1 MGIVLGIDIGSS
13 ATKIVAMDESKTIL
27 NSLKVSASDPVTAMY
42 GAVGKILCEER
53 MQIADVEAVMLTG
66 MGASYVEGDV
76 YGLPTTKVTEFD
88 ALGTG
93 GLYLTGLEETVVGS
107 IGTGTVFVHAGPDGI
122 QHIGGSAVGGGTL
135 VGLSSRLFGIR
146 DVEVIADMAEQGN
159 LKNVDWGIAELSRD
173 QMETLPDYATSSNL
187 GKMKSTATDED
198 VALGLMNMIFQAA
211 GTLAVFACRN
221 VNLKKA
227 VIGGSTATL
236 NQARIMLG
244 QVGELYDIDFII
256 PKQAAYM
263 TAIGAAFLFQ
273 SK

>member
-93 GLYLTGLEETVVGS
+93 GLYLTGLKKRLW
-107 IGTGTVFVHAGPDGI
+107 AA
-122 QHIGGSAVGGGTL
+122 SAQVLFLFMQALRG
-135 VGLSSRLFGIR
+135 FGISAA
-146 DVEVIADMAEQGN
+146 VLWAAVHWWGFPQGFSVSVMW
-159 LKNVDWGIAELSRD
+159 K
-173 QMETLPDYATSSNL
+173 
-187 GKMKSTATDED
+187 
-198 VALGLMNMIFQAA
+198 
-211 GTLAVFACRN
+211 
-221 VNLKKA
+221 
-227 VIGGSTATL
+227 
-236 NQARIMLG
+236 
-244 QVGELYDIDFII
+244 
-256 PKQAAYM
+256 
-263 TAIGAAFLFQ
+263 
-273 SK
+273 

>member
-1 MGIVLGIDIGSS
+1 
-13 ATKIVAMDESKTIL
+13 
-27 NSLKVSASDPVTAMY
+27 
-42 GAVGKILCEER
+42 
-53 MQIADVEAVMLTG
+53 
-66 MGASYVEGDV
+66 
-76 YGLPTTKVTEFD
+76 
-88 ALGTG
+88 
-93 GLYLTGLEETVVGS
+93 
-107 IGTGTVFVHAGPDGI
+107 
-122 QHIGGSAVGGGTL
+122 
-135 VGLSSRLFGIR
+135 
-146 DVEVIADMAEQGN
+146 
-159 LKNVDWGIAELSRD
+159 
-173 QMETLPDYATSSNL
+173 METLPDYATSSNL
-187 GKMKSTATDED
+187 GKMKSTATNED
-198 VALGLMNMIFQAA
+198 VALGLMNMIFQTA

>member
-53 MQIADVEAVMLTG
+53 MQISDIEAVMLTG

-107 IGTGTVFVHAGPDGI
+107 IGTGTVFMQALMAFSI
-122 QHIGGSAVGGGTL
+122 SAAVL
-135 VGLSSRLFGIR
+135 
-146 DVEVIADMAEQGN
+146 
-159 LKNVDWGIAELSRD
+159 W
-173 QMETLPDYATSSNL
+173 
-187 GKMKSTATDED
+187 
-198 VALGLMNMIFQAA
+198 AA
-211 GTLAVFACRN
+211 AHWWVF
-221 VNLKKA
+221 L
-227 VIGGSTATL
+227 
-236 NQARIMLG
+236 Q
-244 QVGELYDIDFII
+244 DFSVSVMW
-256 PKQAAYM
+256 K
-263 TAIGAAFLFQ
+263 
-273 SK
+273 

>member
-1 MGIVLGIDIGSS
+1 M
-13 ATKIVAMDESKTIL
+13 
-27 NSLKVSASDPVTAMY
+27 
-42 GAVGKILCEER
+42 
-53 MQIADVEAVMLTG
+53 
-66 MGASYVEGDV
+66 
-76 YGLPTTKVTEFD
+76 TEFD

-173 QMETLPDYATSSNL
+173 QMETLAGLCDPIFRNL

-198 VALGLMNMIFQAA
+198 VALG
-211 GTLAVFACRN
+211 
-221 VNLKKA
+221 
-227 VIGGSTATL
+227 
-236 NQARIMLG
+236 
-244 QVGELYDIDFII
+244 
-256 PKQAAYM
+256 
-263 TAIGAAFLFQ
+263 
-273 SK
+273 

>member
-53 MQIADVEAVMLTG
+53 MQISDVEAVMLTG

-93 GLYLTGLEETVVGS
+93 GLYLTGLEETV
-107 IGTGTVFVHAGPDGI
+107 
-122 QHIGGSAVGGGTL
+122 VGGGTL

-198 VALGLMNMIFQAA
+198 VALGLMNMIFQTA

>member
-1 MGIVLGIDIGSS
+1 M
-13 ATKIVAMDESKTIL
+13 
-27 NSLKVSASDPVTAMY
+27 
-42 GAVGKILCEER
+42 
-53 MQIADVEAVMLTG
+53 
-66 MGASYVEGDV
+66 
-76 YGLPTTKVTEFD
+76 
-88 ALGTG
+88 
-93 GLYLTGLEETVVGS
+93 
-107 IGTGTVFVHAGPDGI
+107 
-122 QHIGGSAVGGGTL
+122 GGGTL

-198 VALGLMNMIFQAA
+198 VALGLMNMIFQTA

-221 VNLKKA
+221 VNLKRA

-244 QVGELYDIDFII
+244 QVGELYDINFII
-256 PKQAAYM
+256 PKEAAFM
-263 TAIGAAFLFQ
+263 TAIGAALLFQ
-273 SK
+273 AK

>member
-93 GLYLTGLEETVVGS
+93 GLYLTGLE
-107 IGTGTVFVHAGPDGI
+107 
-122 QHIGGSAVGGGTL
+122 
-135 VGLSSRLFGIR
+135 
-146 DVEVIADMAEQGN
+146 
-159 LKNVDWGIAELSRD
+159 
-173 QMETLPDYATSSNL
+173 
-187 GKMKSTATDED
+187 
-198 VALGLMNMIFQAA
+198 
-211 GTLAVFACRN
+211 
-221 VNLKKA
+221 
-227 VIGGSTATL
+227 
-236 NQARIMLG
+236 
-244 QVGELYDIDFII
+244 
-256 PKQAAYM
+256 
-263 TAIGAAFLFQ
+263 
-273 SK
+273 

>member
-76 YGLPTTKVTEFD
+76 YGLPTRKVTEFD

-146 DVEVIADMAEQGN
+146 DVGSDCGYGRAGQSEECGLGHCRTEQRPDGDIA
-159 LKNVDWGIAELSRD
+159 
-173 QMETLPDYATSSNL
+173 
-187 GKMKSTATDED
+187 
-198 VALGLMNMIFQAA
+198 GLCHILQF
-211 GTLAVFACRN
+211 G
-221 VNLKKA
+221 
-227 VIGGSTATL
+227 
-236 NQARIMLG
+236 
-244 QVGELYDIDFII
+244 
-256 PKQAAYM
+256 
-263 TAIGAAFLFQ
+263 
-273 SK
+273 

>member
-76 YGLPTTKVTEFD
+76 YGLPTTKVTEFA

-146 DVEVIADMAEQGN
+146 DVAEQGN

-187 GKMKSTATDED
+187 GKMKSTATNED
-198 VALGLMNMIFQAA
+198 VALGLMNMIFQTA

-221 VNLKKA
+221 VNLKRA

-236 NQARIMLG
+236 NQGRIMLG
-244 QVGELYDIDFII
+244 QVGELYDINFII
-256 PKQAAYM
+256 PKEAAFM
-263 TAIGAAFLFQ
+263 TAIGAALLFQ
-273 SK
+273 AK

>member
-42 GAVGKILCEER
+42 GAIGKLLCEER

-107 IGTGTVFVHAGPDGI
+107 IGTGTVFVYAGPEGI
-122 QHIGGSAVGGGTL
+122 WHIGGSAVGGGTL
-135 VGLSSRLFGIR
+135 VG
-146 DVEVIADMAEQGN
+146 N
-159 LKNVDWGIAELSRD
+159 LKNVDWGIAELCRD

-198 VALGLMNMIFQAA
+198 VALGLMNMIFQTA

-221 VNLKKA
+221 VNLKRA

-244 QVGELYDIDFII
+244 QVGELYDINFII
-256 PKQAAYM
+256 PKEAAFM
-263 TAIGAAFLFQ
+263 TAIGAALLFQ
-273 SK
+273 AK

>member
-13 ATKIVAMDESKTIL
+13 ATKIVAMDESKIIL

-42 GAVGKILCEER
+42 GAIGKLLCEER

-107 IGTGTVFVHAGPDGI
+107 IGTGTVFVYAGPEGI
-122 QHIGGSAVGGGTL
+122 WHIGGSAVGGGTL

-146 DVEVIADMAEQGN
+146 DVRTGQSEKRGLGNCRTEQRSDG
-159 LKNVDWGIAELSRD
+159 D
-173 QMETLPDYATSSNL
+173 
-187 GKMKSTATDED
+187 
-198 VALGLMNMIFQAA
+198 AA
-211 GTLAVFACRN
+211 GLCHV
-221 VNLKKA
+221 
-227 VIGGSTATL
+227 
-236 NQARIMLG
+236 
-244 QVGELYDIDFII
+244 
-256 PKQAAYM
+256 
-263 TAIGAAFLFQ
+263 FQ
-273 SK
+273 SG

>member
-107 IGTGTVFVHAGPDGI
+107 IGLYI
-122 QHIGGSAVGGGTL
+122 S
-135 VGLSSRLFGIR
+135 
-146 DVEVIADMAEQGN
+146 
-159 LKNVDWGIAELSRD
+159 
-173 QMETLPDYATSSNL
+173 
-187 GKMKSTATDED
+187 
-198 VALGLMNMIFQAA
+198 LMIPRAA
-211 GTLAVFACRN
+211 
-221 VNLKKA
+221 
-227 VIGGSTATL
+227 
-236 NQARIMLG
+236 
-244 QVGELYDIDFII
+244 
-256 PKQAAYM
+256 
-263 TAIGAAFLFQ
+263 
-273 SK
+273 

>member
-88 ALGTG
+88 AL
-93 GLYLTGLEETVVGS
+93 EETVVGS
-107 IGTGTVFVHAGPDGI
+107 IGTGTVFVYAGPEGI
-122 QHIGGSAVGGGTL
+122 WHIGGSAVGGGTL

-198 VALGLMNMIFQAA
+198 VALGLMNMIFQTA

-221 VNLKKA
+221 VNLKRA

-244 QVGELYDIDFII
+244 QVGELYDINFII
-256 PKQAAYM
+256 PKEAAFM
-263 TAIGAAFLFQ
+263 TAIGAALLFQ
-273 SK
+273 AK

>member
-107 IGTGTVFVHAGPDGI
+107 I
-122 QHIGGSAVGGGTL
+122 L
-135 VGLSSRLFGIR
+135 
-146 DVEVIADMAEQGN
+146 
-159 LKNVDWGIAELSRD
+159 
-173 QMETLPDYATSSNL
+173 
-187 GKMKSTATDED
+187 
-198 VALGLMNMIFQAA
+198 
-211 GTLAVFACRN
+211 
-221 VNLKKA
+221 
-227 VIGGSTATL
+227 
-236 NQARIMLG
+236 
-244 QVGELYDIDFII
+244 
-256 PKQAAYM
+256 
-263 TAIGAAFLFQ
+263 FLFMQ
-273 SK
+273 ALMAFSISAAVLWAAAHWWGFLQDFSVSVMWK

>member
-107 IGTGTVFVHAGPDGI
+107 IGTGTVFVHAG
-122 QHIGGSAVGGGTL
+122 
-135 VGLSSRLFGIR
+135 R

-187 GKMKSTATDED
+187 GKMKSTATNED
-198 VALGLMNMIFQAA
+198 VALGLMNMIFQTA

-263 TAIGAAFLFQ
+263 TAIGAAFLHFR
-273 SK
+273 

>member
-53 MQIADVEAVMLTG
+53 MQISDVEAVMLTG

-122 QHIGGSAVGGGTL
+122 
-135 VGLSSRLFGIR
+135 
-146 DVEVIADMAEQGN
+146 
-159 LKNVDWGIAELSRD
+159 
-173 QMETLPDYATSSNL
+173 
-187 GKMKSTATDED
+187 
-198 VALGLMNMIFQAA
+198 
-211 GTLAVFACRN
+211 
-221 VNLKKA
+221 
-227 VIGGSTATL
+227 
-236 NQARIMLG
+236 
-244 QVGELYDIDFII
+244 
-256 PKQAAYM
+256 
-263 TAIGAAFLFQ
+263 
-273 SK
+273 

>member
-1 MGIVLGIDIGSS
+1 MMGIVLGIDIGSS

-53 MQIADVEAVMLTG
+53 MQIADVEAMMLTG

-198 VALGLMNMIFQAA
+198 VALGLMNMIFQTA
-211 GTLAVFACRN
+211 GTLAVFAC
-221 VNLKKA
+221 
-227 VIGGSTATL
+227 
-236 NQARIMLG
+236 
-244 QVGELYDIDFII
+244 
-256 PKQAAYM
+256 
-263 TAIGAAFLFQ
+263 
-273 SK
+273 

>member
-53 MQIADVEAVMLTG
+53 MQISDVEAVMLTG

-107 IGTGTVFVHAGPDGI
+107 IGTGTVLFMQALMAFSI
-122 QHIGGSAVGGGTL
+122 SAAVL
-135 VGLSSRLFGIR
+135 
-146 DVEVIADMAEQGN
+146 
-159 LKNVDWGIAELSRD
+159 W
-173 QMETLPDYATSSNL
+173 
-187 GKMKSTATDED
+187 
-198 VALGLMNMIFQAA
+198 AA
-211 GTLAVFACRN
+211 AHWWVF
-221 VNLKKA
+221 L
-227 VIGGSTATL
+227 
-236 NQARIMLG
+236 Q
-244 QVGELYDIDFII
+244 DFSVSVMW
-256 PKQAAYM
+256 K
-263 TAIGAAFLFQ
+263 
-273 SK
+273 